1 MDSQHTFF
9 RNSGIDIFGDEETKV
24 VLRIVDGPESA
35 ESVNNTCLV
44 SPKVKNPILLT
55 QFRPISL
62 CIVLYKIISKVIANQ
77 LKEVLPEII
86 SAGFRRSHHK

>member
-9 RNSGIDIFGDEETKV
+9 RNSGIDIYGDEVTKV
-24 VLRIVDGPESA
+24 VLRIVEGEESA